1 MDTFEVAVNKLE
13 HFTQASLPTDHPL
26 FVQVGTHNQ
35 FTISENHECFLGK
48 MLYFHDFSA
57 PWEILF
63 AVHQTVTPHAHAL
76 QLHCFCT
83 GESCLCHAV

>member
-35 FTISENHECFLGK
+35 FTVSETISASWANVVL
-48 MLYFHDFSA
+48 A
-57 PWEILF
+57 
-63 AVHQTVTPHAHAL
+63 
-76 QLHCFCT
+76 
-83 GESCLCHAV
+83 